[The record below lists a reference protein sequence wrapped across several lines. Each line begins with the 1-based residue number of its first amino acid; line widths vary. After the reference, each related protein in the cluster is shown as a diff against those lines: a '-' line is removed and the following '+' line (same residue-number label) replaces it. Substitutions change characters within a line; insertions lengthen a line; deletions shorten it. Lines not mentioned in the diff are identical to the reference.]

1 MTHETIIKQ
10 IINHIDNGQCTL
22 CIKQGWKK
30 NCPFENISE
39 VQEMDYEEEDKFFSK
54 HFENNNKIC
63 KDYLQEKLTTNIK
76 IEDKK
81 IETTEEGSNFFNI
94 FFQDLQNFLP
104 KKK

>member
-30 NCPFENISE
+30 NCPFENIPE